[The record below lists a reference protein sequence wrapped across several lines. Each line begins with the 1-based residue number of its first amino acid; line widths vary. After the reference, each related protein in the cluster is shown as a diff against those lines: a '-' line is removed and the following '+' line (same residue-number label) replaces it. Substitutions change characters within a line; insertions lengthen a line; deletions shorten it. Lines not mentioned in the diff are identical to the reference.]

1 MSLLTDTLRPEEGAT
16 RPLGTVVHIG
26 AGSGLVLADYMS
38 LQPQAL
44 VLVEGDPDTAAEL
57 RDLAAPL
64 PRVRVVEAVVAPTA
78 GPATWH
84 RYNLP
89 ALNGLAGPER
99 LREDYP
105 RLRLLRQHT
114 VQAQALADILATL
127 RPELN
132 PDTAAEQA
140 PRHALVIDLPAGAE
154 HLALMLTEEMLAPFE
169 TVLLRTAVRLRTDG
183 EDAEGDP
190 SNWQAHLR
198 QAGFT
203 SQPAARRD
211 EGPGDHWV
219 AGRPIKAAPRT
230 PSAAERVT
238 ELEIELALAEEAL
251 KAEKARAAALETTL
265 TESQAEAQ
273 AREATET
280 SALAVASARI
290 SELEDALAQRQ
301 NDASPSPAD
310 LAERLEDAVAR
321 LQEHLTLNHRLMHDM
336 QQLQAREQEL
346 QRRLTELQSERDD
359 VRKQLSFALE
369 AQVMRENSVFE
380 LHRALASFLA
390 RKTSEGK
397 SVIEREM
404 PMLKKETLRR
414 VGKVR
419 EKVSNNKI
427 I

>member
-1 MSLLTDTLRPEEGAT
+1 MSLLTDTLRPEEGTT

-57 RDLAAPL
+57 RDLAATL
-64 PRVRVVEAVVAPTA
+64 PWVRVVEAVAAPTA

-114 VQAQALADILATL
+114 VQAQAVADILATL

-132 PDTAAEQA
+132 PDTATEQA
-140 PRHALVIDLPAGAE
+140 PRHALVIDLPACAE
-154 HLALMLTEEMLAPFE
+154 DLASMLTEETLAPFE

-183 EDAEGDP
+183 EGEDHP

-203 SQPAARRD
+203 SQPAPQRD

-219 AGRPIKAAPRT
+219 AGRPIKAVPRI
-230 PSAAERVT
+230 PSAAERVA
-238 ELEIELALAEEAL
+238 ELEVELALAEEAL
-251 KAEKARAAALETTL
+251 QAEKARAVALETSL
-265 TESQAEAQ
+265 AESQAASQ
-273 AREATET
+273 ARQATQT
-280 SALAVASARI
+280 SALAAANTRI
-290 SELEDALAQRQ
+290 SELEDALAQRPS
-301 NDASPSPAD
+301 DTSPSQAD

-321 LQEHLTLNHRLMHDM
+321 LQKHLTLNHRLMHDM

-346 QRRLTELQSERDD
+346 QRRLTVLQSERDD
-359 VRKQLSFALE
+359 VRKQLSLALE
-369 AQVMRENSVFE
+369 AQVIRENSVLE
-380 LHRALASFLA
+380 LHRGLAGFLKRNLIKPESVEDDESFRTPHVKATRLRPSKA
-390 RKTSEGK
+390 EKK
-397 SVIEREM
+397 SAIA
-404 PMLKKETLRR
+404 K
-414 VGKVR
+414 
-419 EKVSNNKI
+419 
-427 I
+427 